1 MGSAKR
7 KTSTVRA
14 DTGASGLMNPNGA
27 NGASLRPRF
36 GTMEAMRR
44 MFLAFFLGVAG
55 TSIAIPQGQPIT
67 QAPDLSG
74 ATKVGY
80 GRVLPVGDALT
91 VAAGG
96 TASGGWRRILE
107 TNLQRKG
114 IKFQYVGRRDS
125 LSQMAM
131 PFHEGHAGWTSN
143 QIMDGR
149 PGDSSGNL
157 SQWMTTYHPDTVLL
171 FTGVH
176 DPDSHPSRYL
186 GMLGT
191 IFRINPQAKVVVGLL
206 PAAPG
211 DTEFQTRL
219 NLKRQGQVA
228 AVTAFKQMGYSVDL
242 VDTVTGFDEATM
254 LAGATPNEKG
264 YQKIATSFQAGLKQ
278 VWGF

>member
-1 MGSAKR
+1 
-7 KTSTVRA
+7 
-14 DTGASGLMNPNGA
+14 
-27 NGASLRPRF
+27 
-36 GTMEAMRR
+36 

-55 TSIAIPQGQPIT
+55 TSIAIPQGQPT
-67 QAPDLSG
+67 QAPNFSG
-74 ATKVGY
+74 STKIGY

-91 VAAGG
+91 VAPGG
-96 TASGGWRRILE
+96 TAPGGWRRILE
-107 TNLQRKG
+107 TNLQRAG
-114 IKFQYVGRRDS
+114 VKFQYVGQRDS

-157 SQWMTTYHPDTVLL
+157 SQWMTTYRPDTVLL

-211 DTEFQTRL
+211 DTGFQTRL

-242 VDTVTGFDEATM
+242 VDTVTGFDEGTM

-264 YQKIATSFQAGLKQ
+264 YQSIATAFRTGLKQ